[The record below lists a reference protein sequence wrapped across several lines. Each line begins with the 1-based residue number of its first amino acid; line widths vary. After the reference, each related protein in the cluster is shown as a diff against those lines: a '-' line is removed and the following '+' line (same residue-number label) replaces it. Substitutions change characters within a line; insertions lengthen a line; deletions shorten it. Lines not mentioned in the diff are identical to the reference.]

1 MDNHTYWECVPAYN
15 QILFHIGYID
25 DNMSETRRCL
35 YNTANSIFEQRSF
48 LRLEL
53 NRQLILRRGNKNY
66 SKNINKINDFDF
78 SVAFLE
84 YKERTEHPIKDL
96 ILIPLD

>member
-35 YNTANSIFEQRSF
+35 YNTANSIFEQQSF

-53 NRQLILRRGNKNY
+53 NRQLILRRGNKVNP
-66 SKNINKINDFDF
+66 KKH
-78 SVAFLE
+78 
-84 YKERTEHPIKDL
+84 K
-96 ILIPLD
+96 